1 MEAASIYVNGNFK
14 NTSGIVQLW
23 LQEHPVI
30 TRYPLSRYPLC
41 HSSAFFSWK
50 FFQYFC
56 EIRIAE
62 VKLQLDLKILAVS
75 LTVRFGSK
83 VESEIKLK
91 P

>member
-23 LQEHPVI
+23 LQDVV
-30 TRYPLSRYPLC
+30 SRYPLC
-41 HSSAFFSWK
+41 HLSAFFSWK